1 MDDDLIMSKQSLL
14 GWLEVVLS
22 FLLMSLSY
30 FEFCPIALIFQVNAV
45 VIGLGA
51 GLLPMFLHRCLPT
64 LDIVVSFFWTLG
76 S

>member
-1 MDDDLIMSKQSLL
+1 MDKL
-14 GWLEVVLS
+14 
-22 FLLMSLSY
+22 Y